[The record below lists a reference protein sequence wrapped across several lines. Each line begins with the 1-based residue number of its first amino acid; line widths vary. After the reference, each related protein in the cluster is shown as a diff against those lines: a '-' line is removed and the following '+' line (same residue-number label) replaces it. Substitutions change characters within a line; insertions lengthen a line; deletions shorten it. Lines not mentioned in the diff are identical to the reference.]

1 MELMDQLGVAFG
13 LATLAGLNLYLTVA
27 LVGAAIRFQWISLSG
42 AYEHLAVLGNP
53 WILGVAG
60 TLFAIEF
67 IADKV
72 PWVDSTW
79 DAVHTLIRPAGAILL
94 ALTAMGDLHP
104 VMTVIAALCAGTAAL
119 ATHGT
124 KASARLVMNASPE
137 PISNTVASLAE
148 DGLVVGGIALISAA
162 PLVALVVFVV
172 LVILCLMLTRWL
184 WKKVSGLRGNRR
196 GMAGGGA

>member
-27 LVGAAIRFQWISLSG
+27 LVGLAIRWHWISLSG

-60 TLFAIEF
+60 ALFAIEF

-119 ATHGT
+119 TTHGT

-137 PISNTVASLAE
+137 PVSNTVASLTE
-148 DGLVVGGIALISAA
+148 DSLVVGGIALISAA
-162 PLVALVVFVV
+162 PFVALVVFVV
-172 LVILCLMLTRWL
+172 LVIFCLMLTRWL
-184 WKKVSGLRGNRR
+184 WKKVSGLRGKRR
-196 GMAGGGA
+196 SMAGGGA